1 MSEKL
6 KVGII
11 LGSTR
16 DGRVS
21 PQVGEWLVEKA
32 KGREDANYELVDI
45 KDFDLPLL
53 GTAESEGVKRWNEKL
68 DSLDAFVFVVAEYNH
83 SMTGA
88 LKNAFDSAKESWHNK
103 AAGIVSYGSAGGTR
117 AAEHVRQVCA
127 ELMIA
132 DVRVHP
138 VLSLFLDFE
147 KGQTFTPRDLH
158 NKNVND
164 MFDQVLAWG
173 GALKPLRTNKA

>member
-1 MSEKL
+1 MTEQL

-16 DGRVS
+16 EGRVS
-21 PQVGEWLVEKA
+21 PQVGKWLLEKA
-32 KGREDANYELVDI
+32 NERQDAYYELVDI
-45 KDFDLPLL
+45 KDFDLPFL
-53 GTAESEGVKRWNEKL
+53 GTEESEGVKRWNDKL

-88 LKNAFDSAKESWHNK
+88 LKNALDSAREPWHNK
-103 AAGIVSYGSAGGTR
+103 SAGIVSYGSAGGTR

-127 ELMIA
+127 ELLIA

-147 KGQTFTPRDLH
+147 KGETFKPRDLH
-158 NKNVND
+158 DKNIKD
-164 MFDQVLAWG
+164 MLDQVIAWG
-173 GALKPLRTNKA
+173 GALKPLRTKEA

>member
-1 MSEKL
+1 MTEKL

-16 DGRVS
+16 DGRIS

-32 KGREDANYELVDI
+32 KQREDADYELVDI
-45 KDFDLPLL
+45 KDYDLPFF
-53 GTAESEGVKRWNEKL
+53 GTEESEGVKRWNDKL

-88 LKNAFDSAKESWHNK
+88 LKNAFDSAREPWHNK

-117 AAEHVRQVCA
+117 AAEHVRQVLA

-147 KGQTFTPRDLH
+147 KGETFKPRDLH
-158 NKNVND
+158 DKNISD
-164 MFDQVLAWG
+164 MLDQVLSWG
-173 GALKPLRTNKA
+173 GALKPLRSK